1 MPLFLNHNISL
12 NYYITYPRKRI
23 SYYQISILTQA
34 PAKFKLETDQWR
46 WLLQL
51 VLRFYHVFNPDGA
64 FRKQG
69 VGVMNAV
76 LYCPVSKCWWSDS
89 VITLTASALVQE
101 LYDVVGCIRIRQFG
115 LYLLKRT

>member
-1 MPLFLNHNISL
+1 M
-12 NYYITYPRKRI
+12 
-23 SYYQISILTQA
+23 
-34 PAKFKLETDQWR
+34 
-46 WLLQL
+46 
-51 VLRFYHVFNPDGA
+51 LRFYHVFYPDGA

-76 LYCPVSKCWWSDS
+76 LYCPVCKCWWSDS

-115 LYLLKRT
+115 LYLSKQQLVEKYLNFDIQSSYGYLWNKDCSSGIAIGLHD

>member
-115 LYLLKRT
+115 LYL